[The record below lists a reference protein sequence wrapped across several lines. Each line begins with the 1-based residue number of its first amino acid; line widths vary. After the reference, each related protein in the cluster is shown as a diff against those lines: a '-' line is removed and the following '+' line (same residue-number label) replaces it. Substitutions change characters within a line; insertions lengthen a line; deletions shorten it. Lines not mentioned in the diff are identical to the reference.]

1 MNSPFA
7 ALREW
12 IARLTGTILHAR
24 SDGDLRRELEQHL
37 ELAEERLRALGHSP
51 KQARRMARIEAGK
64 IVESMEALREQRGIP
79 PLSTFWLDFRLGL
92 RMLRKHWALTLIGGL
107 AIACAMTVSASIY
120 DLIAAL
126 EGARIP
132 LEEGDRVVIM
142 QPFDP
147 ETQQRQN
154 ATAQVFEHWRGEMDS
169 LVDVGAFRTLERT
182 LTTANG
188 AAPPAATAEMSAA
201 GFDLAR
207 IEPLMGRRLLPED
220 ERADQPPVVVI
231 GYDAWQS
238 TFVGDPDIVGRQI
251 QLDGVSHTIVGVMP
265 EGFRFPLNHQY
276 WTSLKARPMDRVT
289 VFARFAPDATL
300 EGAQSEI
307 EAVGFGDSMSFTDSG
322 RPLRPFVRPY
332 VIGLTGSPRS
342 AILTILPFLLPL
354 LLLPPCTNIGV
365 LIYAR
370 TVSRQGEFAVR
381 TALGASR
388 GRIISQIFVEVLVLA
403 AGAAG
408 IAVLLAP
415 PLAERLSYMVS
426 FNQPFWMDFGFS
438 YRTILFAAA
447 LALVAA
453 VIAGAIPALR
463 ATERLQ
469 LAGLD
474 SLHRASPPRLGR
486 TWTLIVTAQVALSVA
501 VVPTAVE
508 FAWNMLRPAILGPG
522 FGIDEFL
529 TARLDL
535 PAGGDPAAAAAR
547 FNALRTEVV
556 RQLEAEPGVVA
567 VTMSESKPFED
578 QNRTVEADSAGFTR
592 GSQSI
597 AFNRVDSAFF
607 DVFGIR
613 RLAGRGFEAADSD
626 PQRGTILVNRRFVDR
641 VLAGENPLGRTVRVT
656 GPNTPETSYEIV
668 GLVEDQFAYSDQPTM
683 YRPLTPGDGLSV
695 HLAIHTDSTVP
706 TDFGI
711 RLREVTSGIARD
723 LRTDDVQPMSEI
735 YFFLSLP
742 EYIFG
747 SGPVLVVLGVLFFA
761 MVGIFTHM
769 SFAVV
774 ERRREIG
781 IRAALGASPS
791 RLIFGFFRTIFV
803 PVVAGVAIG
812 GSTALILDFY
822 LSPLLFNYAEGGR
835 PLPWVLPAAEAFV
848 LLMGVI
854 AVFGPVRR
862 ALRVDATEALRES

>member
-1 MNSPFA
+1 MSSPFA
-7 ALREW
+7 TLREW
-12 IARLTGTILHAR
+12 MARLAGTILHTR
-24 SDGDLRRELEQHL
+24 SDGDLRQELEQHL

-51 KQARRMARIEAGK
+51 RQAKRMARIEAGR
-64 IVESMEALREQRGIP
+64 IVESMEALRGQRGVP
-79 PLSTFWLDFRLGL
+79 PLSTFWLDSKLGL
-92 RMLRKHWALTLIGGL
+92 RMLRKHWVLTLIGGL
-107 AIACAMTVSASIY
+107 AIACAMTLSASIY
-120 DLIAAL
+120 DLIAVL

-147 ETQQRQN
+147 DTQQRQN
-154 ATAQVFEHWRGEMDS
+154 ATAQVFEHWRGEMHS
-169 LVDVGAFRTLERT
+169 LVDMGAFRNVERNV
-182 LTTANG
+182 TTANG
-188 AAPPAATAEMSAA
+188 TALRAATAEMSAA

-207 IEPLMGRRLLPED
+207 IDTLMGRRLLPED
-220 ERADQPPVVVI
+220 ERPDAPPVVVI

-238 TFVGDPDIVGRQI
+238 AFVGDPGVVGQQI
-251 QLDGVSHTIVGVMP
+251 QLDGVFHTIVGVMP

-276 WTSLKARPMDRVT
+276 WTRLKPNPMDRVT
-289 VFARFAPDATL
+289 VFARLAPDATM
-300 EGAQSEI
+300 ESAQSEI
-307 EAVGFGDSMSFTDSG
+307 EAVGFGESVPFTDSG

-332 VIGLTGSPRS
+332 VIGLTGNPGS
-342 AILTILPFLLPL
+342 AILTVLPFLLPL
-354 LLLPPCTNIGV
+354 LLLPPCANIGV

-388 GRIISQIFVEVLVLA
+388 GRIISQIFVEILLLA

-408 IAVLLAP
+408 IAVVLAP

-453 VIAGAIPALR
+453 VVAGAIPALR

-469 LAGLD
+469 LAGID
-474 SLHRASPPRLGR
+474 SLHRASPPRLGK
-486 TWTLIVTAQVALSVA
+486 TWTLIITSQVALSVA

-508 FAWNMLRPAILGPG
+508 FAWNMLRPAVLGPG
-522 FGIDEFL
+522 FQIDEFL

-535 PAGGDPAAAAAR
+535 PAGGNPAAAAAR
-547 FNALRTEVV
+547 FDALRRELV
-556 RQLEAEPGVVA
+556 RQLEAEPGVIA
-567 VTMSESKPFED
+567 VTMSESKPFEE
-578 QNRTVEADSAGFTR
+578 QNTTVEADSTRFTQ
-592 GSQSI
+592 GPQSV

-613 RLAGRGFEAADSD
+613 RLAGRGFEASD
-626 PQRGTILVNRRFVDR
+626 DAPQRGTVLVNRRFVDR
-641 VLAGENPLGRTVRVT
+641 VLGGENPLGRTVRAT
-656 GPNTPETSYEIV
+656 GPNTPETRYEIV
-668 GLVEDQFAYSDQPTM
+668 GLMEDQFAYSDQPTM
-683 YRPLTPGDGLSV
+683 YRPLTPGDLSV
-695 HLAIHTDSTVP
+695 HLAIHLEPTVP

-723 LRTDDVQPMSEI
+723 LSVDDVQPMSEI

-747 SGPVLVVLGVLFFA
+747 SGPFLVVLGVLLFA

-781 IRAALGASPS
+781 IRAALGASPF
-791 RLIFGFFRTIFV
+791 RLILGFFRTVFV
-803 PVVAGVAIG
+803 PLVAGIAIG

-822 LSPLLFNYAEGGR
+822 LSPLLFDYSDGGR

-854 AVFGPVRR
+854 AIFGPVRR
-862 ALRVDATEALRES
+862 ALRVDPTEALRES